1 MDSLAGAFKAL
12 WNEKKPFVFFRLPN
26 KKDVRLFYQDNQEL
40 HHTSDFSENGF
51 VFAPFKKRN
60 QLPFIPSL
68 KNKTYP
74 SPKARIDPNTK
85 KFEQGEQAKKKF
97 LDLVDLSKTYLS
109 DKKAQ
114 KIVVSRKITM
124 PTSNSLDQIL
134 FNLLHLYANA
144 MVYFWHHP
152 KVGVWFGASPEIL
165 FFQKGEE
172 FQTMA
177 LAATQ
182 VVNKENRYFWTPKER
197 KEQALVTEQIQK
209 DLLSFFSKTELNISE
224 SSPKKAGNVVHL
236 CTHIKADQKNLKVR
250 ELIDALHPTPAVGG
264 IPKREALQFINSEEG
279 YDRQFYT
286 GYLGPFSPNSTELF
300 VNLRCAEYS
309 NQQLSFFVGAG
320 ITEESE
326 PMMEWEETQRKAET
340 LLAAL

>member
-1 MDSLAGAFKAL
+1 MDSLAGDFKAL
-12 WNEKKPFVFFRLPN
+12 WNEKKPFVFFRLPY
-26 KKDVRLFYQDNQEL
+26 KKDVRLFYQDDQEL
-40 HHTSDFSENGF
+40 HHTSDLSENGF
-51 VFAPFKKRN
+51 VFAPFKRTK

-68 KNKTYP
+68 KNKKYP
-74 SPKARIDPNTK
+74 NPKTK
-85 KFEQGEQAKKKF
+85 IYRNIKNFEQGEQAKKKF
-97 LDLVDLSKTYLS
+97 LDLVDLTKKYMS

-114 KIVVSRKITM
+114 KIVVSRKITI
-124 PTSNSLDQIL
+124 PNPNSLDHIL
-134 FNLLHLYANA
+134 INLLHLYTNA

-152 KVGVWFGASPEIL
+152 KIGAWLGASPEIL

-182 VVNKENRYFWTPKER
+182 VVNKENRYLWTPKER

-209 DLLSFFSKTELNISE
+209 DLLSFFPKTELNISE
-224 SSPKKAGNVVHL
+224 SGPKKAGSVVHL
-236 CTHIKADQKNLKVR
+236 CTRIKAHQKNTNLR
-250 ELIDALHPTPAVGG
+250 ELVDILHPTPAVGG
-264 IPKREALQFINSEEG
+264 IPKRKALQFINSEEG
-279 YDRQFYT
+279 YDRKFYT
-286 GYLGPFSPNSTELF
+286 GYLGTFSPNSTELF

-326 PMMEWEETQRKAET
+326 PMMEWEETQLKAET

>member
-1 MDSLAGAFKAL
+1 M
-12 WNEKKPFVFFRLPN
+12 
-26 KKDVRLFYQDNQEL
+26 
-40 HHTSDFSENGF
+40 H
-51 VFAPFKKRN
+51 
-60 QLPFIPSL
+60 
-68 KNKTYP
+68 
-74 SPKARIDPNTK
+74 
-85 KFEQGEQAKKKF
+85 
-97 LDLVDLSKTYLS
+97 
-109 DKKAQ
+109 
-114 KIVVSRKITM
+114 
-124 PTSNSLDQIL
+124 TSNSLDQIL

-182 VVNKENRYFWTPKER
+182 VVNKDNRYFWTPKER

-236 CTHIKADQKNLKVR
+236 CTRIKAYQKKPKLRALV
-250 ELIDALHPTPAVGG
+250 DALHPTPAVGG
-264 IPKREALQFINSEEG
+264 IPKKEALQFINSEEG
-279 YDRQFYT
+279 YDREFYT
-286 GYLGPFSPNSTELF
+286 GYLGPFSLNRTELF

>member
-12 WNEKKPFVFFRLPN
+12 WNEKKPFVFFRLPQN
-26 KKDVRLFYQDNQEL
+26 KDVRLFYQDNGEL
-40 HHTSDFSENGF
+40 HLTSDFSENGF
-51 VFAPFKKRN
+51 VFAPFKRKN

-74 SPKARIDPNTK
+74 NPKAILDPSIK
-85 KFEQGEQAKKKF
+85 KFDQGEQAKKKF

-114 KIVVSRKITM
+114 KIVVSRKITI
-124 PTSNSLDQIL
+124 PSSNSLDQIL

-182 VVNKENRYFWTPKER
+182 VVNKDNRYFWTPKER

-209 DLLSFFSKTELNISE
+209 DLLSFFPKTELNISE

-236 CTHIKADQKNLKVR
+236 CTRIKAHQKKPKLR
-250 ELIDALHPTPAVGG
+250 ELVDALHPTPAVGG
-264 IPKREALQFINSEEG
+264 IPKKKHFNLLIVKKAMIE
-279 YDRQFYT
+279 
-286 GYLGPFSPNSTELF
+286 NSTQVIWVPF
-300 VNLRCAEYS
+300 H
-309 NQQLSFFVGAG
+309 
-320 ITEESE
+320 
-326 PMMEWEETQRKAET
+326 
-340 LLAAL
+340 